1 MKKYLLKHHGYS
13 KDGAAKE
20 GLSICIENFS
30 NFSDLE
36 NNGCYVHYQKKVTRF

>member
-1 MKKYLLKHHGYS
+1 MKKYLLKHREYS
-13 KDGAAKE
+13 KDIIAKE
-20 GLSICIENFS
+20 ELYKCVENFS